1 MRTGTSEL
9 LFYLCSVLSVCCVGL
24 VHKRMTSQVADRMNG
39 MHISEPS
46 CAQTTEDSSG
56 LAPGASASAAAAV
69 AADASSDAELPS
81 ESPEI
86 YAMLSKLQDVA
97 TANGGNL
104 ESDWVESTPL
114 CSREQQQRK
123 EPASDARKSCRSST
137 NGEPGGWDE
146 RRNGSTAAADKER
159 CVLEDFTQ
167 CSKSHLWKLMM
178 SFYDRKGV
186 ESWSQGIV
194 PHFITCNA
202 FIGRSYAQVLSG
214 FLRDCVRGGNGMEL
228 DRTEPLYIIELG
240 TGSGKFS
247 FFMLKALLEMKEVC
261 DFPVEKMVYVM
272 TDFTESNFKF
282 WAEHPVLKPFL
293 DSGQLDMAIFDAV
306 NDTTIKLSRSG
317 VLLGPGT
324 CVNPVCIVA
333 NYLFDTLCHDIFQ
346 VDKGKAKEG
355 LISVGSTQVD
365 EPDPLDPEII
375 QRLDNRFSYRD
386 IPEEYYTD
394 EDGDE
399 PHFKRILDW
408 YVDYAAQSSGGMSIL
423 LPVGALRAL
432 RRLMTFSNNRAFV
445 ISGDKGN
452 NNPDQFKGLMD
463 PHIAVHGSF
472 SVMVNYH
479 SIGAY
484 FTSRGGFAL
493 HNPQEEASL
502 KVSTFVLMGDSRDDE
517 DGEWTGDA
525 MDRKDLERSKHFP
538 HLAAAFRTNV
548 EQFGPNDFFV
558 MQKCMKEDAATPTLK
573 SVVALLKLGDWDPDV
588 FYKFRDTILNQVST
602 AVTKL
607 KKDLCRGIPRVW
619 NNYYMLD
626 KDKDVAFEIGRFY
639 YGIREYENALGFYRD
654 SSENV
659 GQHHVTFHNM
669 GLCYYSMGDLHEAK
683 TNFELALGLNANYE
697 KAKSW
702 QRKVN
707 QELTFPEVNRELAL
721 NGPAS
726 TCTGTT
732 AGLSPRAPYSYAD
745 TEWATPRA
753 PPTGEETDGP
763 PLVPAEDLN
772 AQ

>member
-1 MRTGTSEL
+1 MA
-9 LFYLCSVLSVCCVGL
+9 
-24 VHKRMTSQVADRMNG
+24 TSQVAVR
-39 MHISEPS
+39 EAS
-46 CAQTTEDSSG
+46 CVQQN
-56 LAPGASASAAAAV
+56 
-69 AADASSDAELPS
+69 AADNGGVVAQ
-81 ESPEI
+81 ESPEVI
-86 YAMLSKLQDVA
+86 AMLAKLEDA
-97 TANGGNL
+97 LDGNL
-104 ESDWVESTPL
+104 DPSDWGGSSPPPGHV
-114 CSREQQQRK
+114 QHQQR
-123 EPASDARKSCRSST
+123 PGGHTISDTRKNSS
-137 NGEPGGWDE
+137 ESGGWDG
-146 RRNGSTAAADKER
+146 RQHNRGAGVTGAGAGAGNGNER

-214 FLRDCVRGGNGMEL
+214 FLRDCMRGAGGMKL
-228 DRTEPLYIIELG
+228 DPTEPLYIIELG

-324 CVNPVCIVA
+324 CVNPICVVA

-346 VDKGKAKEG
+346 VDQGKAKEG
-355 LISVGSTQVD
+355 LISVGSTQPD

-375 QRLDNRFSYRD
+375 QRLDNRFSYQD
-386 IPEEYYTD
+386 IPDDYYTD

-408 YVDYAAQSSGGMSIL
+408 YVDYAAQGSGGMSIL
-423 LPVGALRAL
+423 FPVGALRAL
-432 RRLMTFSNNRAFV
+432 RRLMTFSDNRAFV

-452 NNPDQFKGLMD
+452 NNPEQFKGLMD

-502 KVSTFVLMGDSRDDE
+502 KVSTFVLTGDSGDDE
-517 DGEWTGDA
+517 DGEWTGEA
-525 MDRKDLERSKHFP
+525 LDRKDSERSSQFP
-538 HLAAAFRTNV
+538 HLEAAFRTNV

-619 NNYYMLD
+619 SNYYMLD

-639 YGIREYENALGFYRD
+639 YGIREYESALRFYRD
-654 SSENV
+654 SSESV

-669 GLCYYSMGDLHEAK
+669 GLCYYSMGDLHQAK
-683 TNFELALGLNANYE
+683 INFELALDMNANYE

-702 QRKVN
+702 QRKVH
-707 QELTFPEVNRELAL
+707 QELNCPQVNGEPSV
-721 NGPAS
+721 NGTAS
-726 TCTGTT
+726 TTPATGSTDAGVPTSPTAECTVPIP
-732 AGLSPRAPYSYAD
+732 L
-745 TEWATPRA
+745 A
-753 PPTGEETDGP
+753 PPAGGEADSPADADGLL
-763 PLVPAEDLN
+763 PLARPAEDLN
-772 AQ
+772 TR

>member
-1 MRTGTSEL
+1 MA
-9 LFYLCSVLSVCCVGL
+9 
-24 VHKRMTSQVADRMNG
+24 TSQVAVR
-39 MHISEPS
+39 EAS
-46 CAQTTEDSSG
+46 CVQQN
-56 LAPGASASAAAAV
+56 
-69 AADASSDAELPS
+69 AADNGVQ
-81 ESPEI
+81 ESPEVI
-86 YAMLSKLQDVA
+86 AMLAKLEDA
-97 TANGGNL
+97 LDGNL
-104 ESDWVESTPL
+104 EPSEWGGSSPPPRHV
-114 CSREQQQRK
+114 QHQQR
-123 EPASDARKSCRSST
+123 PGGHTAFDARNNS
-137 NGEPGGWDE
+137 GESGGWDG
-146 RRNGSTAAADKER
+146 RQQHKRGAGGAGTGAGNER

-214 FLRDCVRGGNGMEL
+214 FLRDCVRGAGGMKL
-228 DRTEPLYIIELG
+228 DPTEPLYIIELG

-324 CVNPVCIVA
+324 CVNPICVVA

-346 VDKGKAKEG
+346 VDQGKAKEG
-355 LISVGSTQVD
+355 LISVGSTQKD

-375 QRLDNRFSYRD
+375 QRLDNRFSYQD
-386 IPEEYYTD
+386 IPDDYYTD

-408 YVDYAAQSSGGMSIL
+408 YVDYAAQGSGGMSIL
-423 LPVGALRAL
+423 FPVGALRAL
-432 RRLMTFSNNRAFV
+432 RRLMTFSDNRAFV

-452 NNPDQFKGLMD
+452 NNPEQFKGLMD

-502 KVSTFVLMGDSRDDE
+502 KVSTFVLTGDSGGDE
-517 DGEWTGDA
+517 DGEWTGEA
-525 MDRKDLERSKHFP
+525 MDRKDLERSSQFP
-538 HLAAAFRTNV
+538 HLEAAFRTNV

-619 NNYYMLD
+619 SNYYMLD

-639 YGIREYENALGFYRD
+639 YGIREYENALEFYRD
-654 SSENV
+654 SSESV

-669 GLCYYSMGDLHEAK
+669 GLCYYSMGDLHQAK
-683 TNFELALGLNANYE
+683 INFELALGMNPNYE

-702 QRKVN
+702 QRKVH
-707 QELTFPEVNRELAL
+707 QELNCPEVNGEPSANGTASTTPATGITDARVPTSPSAEWTVPTPLAL
-721 NGPAS
+721 PA
-726 TCTGTT
+726 
-732 AGLSPRAPYSYAD
+732 
-745 TEWATPRA
+745 
-753 PPTGEETDGP
+753 GEEADSPADGL
-763 PLVPAEDLN
+763 PLEPPAEDLN
-772 AQ
+772 TR

>member
-1 MRTGTSEL
+1 MA
-9 LFYLCSVLSVCCVGL
+9 
-24 VHKRMTSQVADRMNG
+24 TSQVAVR
-39 MHISEPS
+39 EAS
-46 CAQTTEDSSG
+46 CVQQN
-56 LAPGASASAAAAV
+56 
-69 AADASSDAELPS
+69 AADNGVQ
-81 ESPEI
+81 ESPEVI
-86 YAMLSKLQDVA
+86 AMLAKLEDA
-97 TANGGNL
+97 LDGNL
-104 ESDWVESTPL
+104 EPSDWGGSSPPP
-114 CSREQQQRK
+114 RHAQHQQR
-123 EPASDARKSCRSST
+123 PGGHTASDTRNN
-137 NGEPGGWDE
+137 NGESGGWDG
-146 RRNGSTAAADKER
+146 RQQHNRGAGGTGAGAGNER

-214 FLRDCVRGGNGMEL
+214 FLRDCVRGAGGMKL
-228 DRTEPLYIIELG
+228 DPTEPLYIIELG

-324 CVNPVCIVA
+324 CVNPICVVA

-346 VDKGKAKEG
+346 VDQGKAKEG
-355 LISVGSTQVD
+355 LISVGSTQKD

-375 QRLDNRFSYRD
+375 QRLDNRFSYQD
-386 IPEEYYTD
+386 IPDDYYTD

-408 YVDYAAQSSGGMSIL
+408 YVDYAAQGSGGMSIL
-423 LPVGALRAL
+423 FPVGALRAL
-432 RRLMTFSNNRAFV
+432 RRLMTFSDNRAFV

-452 NNPDQFKGLMD
+452 NNPEQFKGLMD

-502 KVSTFVLMGDSRDDE
+502 KVSTFVLTGDSGDDE
-517 DGEWTGDA
+517 DGEWTGEA
-525 MDRKDLERSKHFP
+525 MDRKDSERSSQFP
-538 HLAAAFRTNV
+538 HLEAAFRTNV

-619 NNYYMLD
+619 SNYYMLD

-654 SSENV
+654 SSESV

-669 GLCYYSMGDLHEAK
+669 GLCYYSMGDLHQAK
-683 TNFELALGLNANYE
+683 INFELALDMNANYE

-702 QRKVN
+702 QRKVH
-707 QELTFPEVNRELAL
+707 QELNCPEVNGEPNV
-721 NGPAS
+721 NGTAS
-726 TCTGTT
+726 TTPAAGTT
-732 AGLSPRAPYSYAD
+732 DAEVPTSPSA
-745 TEWATPRA
+745 EWTVPTPLA
-753 PPTGEETDGP
+753 PPAGEEADSPADGL
-763 PLVPAEDLN
+763 PLAPPAEDLN
-772 AQ
+772 TR

>member
-1 MRTGTSEL
+1 MTTS
-9 LFYLCSVLSVCCVGL
+9 
-24 VHKRMTSQVADRMNG
+24 TVADRMNG
-39 MHISEPS
+39 VHISEPS
-46 CAQTTEDSSG
+46 CAQSTDG
-56 LAPGASASAAAAV
+56 GPVHPDAA
-69 AADASSDAELPS
+69 DAELPS
-81 ESPEI
+81 GSPEI
-86 YAMLSKLQDVA
+86 HAMLAKLQETA
-97 TANGGNL
+97 LANGGTL
-104 ESDWVESTPL
+104 EPDWGEQSQ
-114 CSREQQQRK
+114 RQQQRRVSPHAHK
-123 EPASDARKSCRSST
+123 GGSSSSSNAEQGEWDAQQD
-137 NGEPGGWDE
+137 GEAPPLETEGG
-146 RRNGSTAAADKER
+146 RRNER

-202 FIGRSYAQVLSG
+202 FIGRSYAQVLNG
-214 FLRDCVRGGNGMEL
+214 FLRDCVRGGGGMDL
-228 DRTEPLYIIELG
+228 DPTEPLYIIELG

-293 DSGQLDMAIFDAV
+293 ESGQLDMAIFDAV

-324 CVNPVCIVA
+324 CVNPICIVA

-346 VDKGKAKEG
+346 VDQGKAKEG
-355 LISVGSTQVD
+355 LISVGSTQLD
-365 EPDPLDPEII
+365 EPDPLDPDII

-386 IPEEYYTD
+386 VPDDYYTQ

-408 YVDYAAQSSGGMSIL
+408 YVDYAAQNSGGMSIL
-423 LPVGALRAL
+423 FPVGALRAL

-452 NNPDQFKGLMD
+452 NNPEQFKGLMD

-502 KVSTFVLMGDSRDDE
+502 KVSTFVLTGDSGDDE

-525 MDRKDLERSKHFP
+525 MDRKDLERSKQFP
-538 HLAAAFRTNV
+538 HLGAAFRTNV

-639 YGIREYENALGFYRD
+639 YGIREYQSALGFYRD
-654 SSENV
+654 SSDNV

-669 GLCYYSMGDLHEAK
+669 GLCYYSMGDLQQAK

-702 QRKVN
+702 QRKVH
-707 QELTFPEVNRELAL
+707 QELNCPGENREAAFNAQGSTLSVAT
-721 NGPAS
+721 GITDGGFVTAPVSEWRVSTPTPAS
-726 TCTGTT
+726 PS
-732 AGLSPRAPYSYAD
+732 ADEEADSPVDGLPIAP
-745 TEWATPRA
+745 
-753 PPTGEETDGP
+753 
-763 PLVPAEDLN
+763 PAEDLN
-772 AQ
+772 TQ